1 MSGEPTAGQ
10 ADDPSSGTELT
21 PDSCCARQPCDREL
35 SRDDIFDIL
44 RNSRRRAVINH
55 LRTEKST
62 MTLNELA
69 EQIAGDE
76 NDIGVE
82 DLSSQQRK
90 RVYVSLHQNHL
101 PKMDD
106 MGVVDYDRDRG
117 TIALGDISGVS
128 PYLSLELDDGVPRY
142 LYVALAIAAAVIVG
156 LSGIGPVSAVSA
168 IVWALVCEF
177 ALVTVVLLG
186 IYREKS
192 RSGQ

>member
-1 MSGEPTAGQ
+1 
-10 ADDPSSGTELT
+10 
-21 PDSCCARQPCDREL
+21 
-35 SRDDIFDIL
+35 
-44 RNSRRRAVINH
+44 
-55 LRTEKST
+55 

-117 TIALGDISGVS
+117 TIALGDISGVT

-156 LSGIGPVSAVSA
+156 LSGIGPLSAVSA
-168 IVWALVCEF
+168 IVWTLVCEF